1 MNVFLKLGSILFH
14 PLLMPLIGSIIYF
27 NLTPRFIEP
36 ELITSQLLAISIV
49 TIAIPLVIYF
59 LLKSLGQVESIY
71 LRNVQERKYPLMIQ
85 CILLLLII
93 KVVFS
98 PYTNPEVY
106 YFFVGILFTALSA
119 LIMVFFKLK
128 ASLHQAGLA
137 GLLFFT
143 IGLSA
148 HFKINLL
155 MIISVFL
162 FANGWVASSRLY
174 AKAHTYPELGIGFLI
189 GAFPQFILYNLWL

>member
-1 MNVFLKLGSILFH
+1 MNVFLRLGSILFH
-14 PLLMPLIGSIIYF
+14 PLLMPLMGSIIYF

-59 LLKSLGQVESIY
+59 LLKSLGHVESIY

-98 PYTNPEVY
+98 PYNNPEVY
-106 YFFVGILFTALSA
+106 YFFVGILFTALTA
-119 LIMVFFKLK
+119 LIMVFLDRKSTRLNSSHVRISYAVFCLK
-128 ASLHQAGLA
+128 KKNKNN
-137 GLLFFT
+137 T
-143 IGLSA
+143 
-148 HFKINLL
+148 
-155 MIISVFL
+155 
-162 FANGWVASSRLY
+162 
-174 AKAHTYPELGIGFLI
+174 LI
-189 GAFPQFILYNLWL
+189 

>member
-14 PLLMPLIGSIIYF
+14 PLLIPLIGSIIYF

-36 ELITSQLLAISIV
+36 ELITSQLLAISIA
-49 TIAIPLVIYF
+49 TIAVPLVTYF
-59 LLKSLGQVESIY
+59 LLRSLGQVESIY
-71 LRNVQERKYPLMIQ
+71 LRSVQERKYPLMIQ
-85 CILLLLII
+85 CILLLLVI
-93 KVVFS
+93 KLVFS

-106 YFFVGILFTALSA
+106 YFFVGILFTALTA

-128 ASLHQAGLA
+128 ASLHQAGMA
-137 GLLFFT
+137 GILFFT

-155 MIISVFL
+155 TIIGLFL
-162 FANGWVASSRLY
+162 FANGWVASSRLH

-189 GAFPQFILYNLWL
+189 GAFPQFVLYNLWL